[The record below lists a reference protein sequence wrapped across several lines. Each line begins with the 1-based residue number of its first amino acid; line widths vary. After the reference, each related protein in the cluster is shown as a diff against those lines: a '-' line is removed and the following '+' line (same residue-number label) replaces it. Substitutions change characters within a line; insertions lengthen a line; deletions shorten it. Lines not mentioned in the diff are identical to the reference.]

1 MAQWCLPLRIIP
13 DSSSPQETKMR
24 RLLLLPTFLL
34 VFVAHGQVVNNAP
47 NYEFSNGNWFDGQK
61 FVTGTFYS
69 VHGELSRKKPA
80 QIDRVFDLTGKY
92 VVPPFGEAHNHNLDW
107 SSDEQFARV
116 KRMYLEAGVFYV
128 KNPNSLLRSK
138 QATSERINIPS
149 SVDGVLSLGGLT
161 GSGGHPI
168 EIVSPQRGFKP
179 GDGEGGFYYVIDNRA
194 ELEQKWPTIKGA
206 KPDFIKTYLLYSEE
220 YAKRK
225 DDKAYDGWK
234 GLDPSIL
241 PEIVRLAH
249 RDGLRVSTHV
259 ETATDFHNALI
270 AGVDEI
276 NHTPGFRPDRNDI
289 ANYKNLAPYEISAAD
304 ARLAGQKHTVVV
316 TTMGETIEQTFN
328 EKYDEPQR
336 LAVRKMLFQNLQLL
350 RQNRVPIAIG
360 SDSFRETSQPEALRL
375 NKLQAFDNVTL
386 LKMWCE
392 TTAATIFPKRKIGHL
407 KEGYEAS
414 FLVLAGDPL
423 QDFNNVKKIELRI
436 KQGNLLTLQ

>member
-1 MAQWCLPLRIIP
+1 
-13 DSSSPQETKMR
+13 MR
-24 RLLLLPTFLL
+24 RLLLLSTFLL
-34 VFVAHGQVVNNAP
+34 ALVAHGQVSNNPP
-47 NYEFSNGNWFDGQK
+47 NYEFTKGNWFDGQK
-61 FVTGTFYS
+61 FVAGTFYS
-69 VHGELSRKKPA
+69 VQGTLTRKKPA

-107 SSDEQFARV
+107 TSDEQFARLN
-116 KRMYLEAGVFYV
+116 RMYLEAGVFYV

-138 QATSERINIPS
+138 QPTLERINTPT

-168 EIVSPQRGFKP
+168 EIVIPQRGFKP
-179 GDGEGGFYYVIDNRA
+179 GDGEGGFYYVIDNVSD
-194 ELEQKWPTIKGA
+194 LEKKWPTIKAA

-234 GLDPSIL
+234 GLDPAIL
-241 PEIVRLAH
+241 LKIVRLAH

-259 ETATDFHNALI
+259 ETVTDFHNALI

-276 NHTPGFRPDRNDI
+276 NHTPGFRPDRNDM
-289 ANYKNLAPYEISAAD
+289 ANYKNLAPYEISEAD

-328 EKYDEPQR
+328 EKFDETPR
-336 LAVRKMLFQNLQLL
+336 LAVRKMLIHNLQILH
-350 RQNRVPIAIG
+350 QHGVPIAIG

-375 NKLQAFDNVTL
+375 HKLQAFDNLTL

-392 TTAATIFPKRKIGHL
+392 TTAATIFPQRKIGHL

-414 FLVLAGDPL
+414 FLVLGGDPL
-423 QDFNNVKKIELRI
+423 QDFNNVKQIELRI
-436 KQGNLLTLQ
+436 KQGVPLTLQ